1 MNRENDILTPEIRF
15 HLIRRMERHKVIPLA
30 GPRLLPHERKYLE
43 FHNVSGVI
51 LFARNIESLS
61 QITDLIGSVSEQLG
75 SEGPVPLV
83 MADHEG
89 DFVAELRQIIGVP
102 PSALAIAATGDLDLA
117 AEVASETGTAMRKLG
132 VNTVLAPVADCY
144 FDPASAITGLRTFG
158 ADPERVAAFV
168 ESSIAGFRAAG
179 VLTCAKHF
187 PGHGSTA
194 EDSHETL
201 PEVRKSAAELSVAD
215 LVPFR
220 RAIAAGTDLM
230 MMSHV
235 AYPMGRDDLV
245 PASFDARL
253 IRVML
258 RTELGYDGVVIT
270 DALEMAGARWYASER
285 SGMVSGGNER
295 SLLAGADLLLH
306 TRPLPEHVQVEHGGE
321 SVMSIN
327 VMETIVRTLEKIVD
341 RGRIDEKLAEAAAES
356 EPLRNVLAIL
366 DASYSRVEK
375 LRERASATRPA
386 PRAAGG
392 HGKVIALDSYP
403 SVPTVYRTVAERAV
417 TPWSNWERFGAL
429 EPDSTCVVVPI
440 EWSAGESLK
449 RQDLSGFVDVLC
461 RHFLRWQRAPLV
473 TGFEVDANGATR
485 PVLQRER
492 ATVVDATRYAGGG
505 GSLEALDVDDAVF
518 VFSARGAPGEEF
530 SLGLTAFAEMYR
542 PVAVVITGWIYDDWI
557 PEETPVIASL
567 GASTQVAAA
576 VAQALAGTLTPTGS
590 LHGLLPGMLAR
601 RRPPAA

>member
-1 MNRENDILTPEIRF
+1 MNRENDVLTPEIRF

-30 GPRLLPHERKYLE
+30 GLRLLPHEKKYLE

-51 LFARNIESLS
+51 LFSRNIESLS
-61 QITDLIGSVSEQLG
+61 QIADLIGSAAEQLG
-75 SEGPVPLV
+75 TEGPPPLI

-102 PSALAIAATGDLDLA
+102 PAALAIAATGDLDLA
-117 AEVASETGTAMRKLG
+117 AEVAYETGTAMRKLG

-158 ADPERVAAFV
+158 ADPERVAEFV
-168 ESSIAGFRAAG
+168 EQTIAGFRSAG
-179 VLTCAKHF
+179 VLVCTKHF

-201 PEVRKSAAELSVAD
+201 PEVRKSKAELEAAD

-220 RAIAAGTDLM
+220 RSIAAGTDLM
-230 MMSHV
+230 MMSHI
-235 AYPMGRDDLV
+235 AYAMGREELV
-245 PASFDARL
+245 PASFDPL
-253 IRVML
+253 VIRGML

-270 DALEMAGARWYASER
+270 DALEMAGARWYALER

-306 TRPLPEHVQVEHGGE
+306 TRPIPEQVQVEHGGE

-341 RGRIDEKLAEAAAES
+341 RGRIDEKLAEAAAGS
-356 EPLRNVLAIL
+356 EPLRNVLSIL
-366 DASYSRVEK
+366 DASYARVEK
-375 LRERASATRPA
+375 LRD
-386 PRAAGG
+386 RAAPPTARAGG
-392 HGKVIALDSYP
+392 SHGKVIALDSYP
-403 SVPTVYRTVAERAV
+403 SVPAVYRTVAEHAI

-440 EWSAGESLK
+440 EWAAGESLK
-449 RQDLSGFVDVLC
+449 RQDVPGFVDVLC
-461 RHFLRWQRAPLV
+461 RHFLRWHRTPMI
-473 TGFEVDANGATR
+473 TGFELDSDGAMR

-492 ATVVDATRYAGGG
+492 ATVVDATRYAGG
-505 GSLEALDVDDAVF
+505 STLDALDVDDAVF
-518 VFSARGAPGEEF
+518 IFSARGAPSEEF
-530 SLGLTAFAEMYR
+530 SLGLSAFADMYR

-567 GASTQVAAA
+567 GGSTQVASA
-576 VAQALAGTLTPTGS
+576 VAQALAGALIPSGS
-590 LHGLLPGMLAR
+590 LDGLLPGAALK